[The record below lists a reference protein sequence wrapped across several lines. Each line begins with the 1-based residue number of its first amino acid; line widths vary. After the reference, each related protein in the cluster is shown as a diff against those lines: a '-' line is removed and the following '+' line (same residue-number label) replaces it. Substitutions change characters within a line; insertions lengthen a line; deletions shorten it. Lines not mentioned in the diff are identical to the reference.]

1 MALDNFIN
9 NKNNV
14 LISIKEI
21 NVSSNKHIYIY
32 GINCLCES
40 VIKCYD
46 KDCRVIFLD
55 KYIDSKYILIQKD
68 DNFNDYITPE
78 LDLRPCHLS
87 MKLCFDFSGLF
98 VIISNEKI
106 DPLCSKIDLIN
117 HSNKIYIITYYN
129 TIHRCLMR
137 HIIFDKNNLE

>member
-117 HSNKIYIITYYN
+117 YSNKIYIITYYN

>member
-32 GINCLCES
+32 GVNCLFES

-46 KDCRVIFLD
+46 KDYRVIFLD
-55 KYIDSKYILIQKD
+55 KYIDSKYILIQRD
-68 DNFNDYITPE
+68 DNFNDYVTSE
-78 LDLRPCHLS
+78 LDFPSCRLS
-87 MKLCFDFSGLF
+87 MKLCLNFSGEF
-98 VIISNEKI
+98 IIISNEKI
-106 DPLCSKIDLIN
+106 DSLCSKTDLIN

-129 TIHRCLMR
+129 TIYRCLMR
-137 HIIFDKNNLE
+137 HIIFDRNNL

>member
-1 MALDNFIN
+1 MQ
-9 NKNNV
+9 
-14 LISIKEI
+14 
-21 NVSSNKHIYIY
+21 
-32 GINCLCES
+32 
-40 VIKCYD
+40 
-46 KDCRVIFLD
+46 R
-55 KYIDSKYILIQKD
+55 D
-68 DNFNDYITPE
+68 DNFNDYITHE